1 MNIWFERGFRK
12 KFPGYELSKAFVGHA
27 FLGNSTFSGGDTYT
41 ARDDWDLL
49 GKFYKKY
56 PEVKYFP

>member
-12 KFPGYELSKAFVGHA
+12 KFPGYELSKTFVSHA

-41 ARDDWDLL
+41 QDDDYNLL
-49 GKFYKKY
+49 
-56 PEVKYFP
+56 